1 MSQTTRFNGN
11 YVFQGVDS
19 TSNVVVN
26 SHTLLVTGNL
36 SVTGTTTSVSSTN
49 TTLTDNIITLNK
61 GETGYGV
68 TAVYSGIEIDRGL
81 SPKTSLRWNE
91 SLTRWELTT
100 DGSTFVPI
108 TTGGATPAITKVMDD
123 PAPQLGG
130 NLDVLAR
137 TIFSSNVEIVKF
149 DDNVAIKNSTVAPS
163 YYSGYNVVY
172 AQTPG
177 SGGSGL
183 YVTNSSYQQQELA
196 TKAKAITY
204 SIIFG

>member
-11 YVFQGVDS
+11 YVFQGVDT

-26 SHTLLVTGNL
+26 THSLVVTGNL
-36 SVTGTTTSVSSTN
+36 AVTGTTTSVNSTN
-49 TTLTDNIITLNK
+49 TSITDNIVTLNK
-61 GETGYGV
+61 GETGAGV
-68 TAVYSGIEIDRGL
+68 TAVYSGIEIDRGI
-81 SPKTSLRWNE
+81 SPKTSIRWNE
-91 SLTRWELTT
+91 STVRWELTS

-108 TTGGATPAITKVMDD
+108 TTGSSATPLVHVMDD
-123 PAPQLGG
+123 TAPQLGG

-183 YVTNSSYQQQELA
+183 YVTNSTYQQQELA